1 MDKKKIVAE
10 IDHDIERGV
19 YDTFPK
25 LKNRLE
31 SIRRKLY
38 ASIYIINAEEL
49 TPGEAKT
56 LIDNDYLEDSDKPTK
71 LGRGW

>member
-49 TPGEAKT
+49 THGEAKT

>member
-19 YDTFPK
+19 YNTFPK

-38 ASIYIINAEEL
+38 ASIYIINAVEL
-49 TPGEAKT
+49 TPGEAQT
-56 LIDNDYLEDSDKPTK
+56 LIDNDYLKDDDKI
-71 LGRGW
+71 